1 VRFLFLLLL
10 ALNLGLYAFGEGLF
24 GTPPAERG
32 RDAQVLPERNA
43 QALQLEAA
51 QVSQPAAR

>member
-10 ALNLGLYAFGEGLF
+10 AVNLGLYALGQGLF
-24 GTPPAERG
+24 GTPPADSG

-43 QALQLEAA
+43 QALQLEPASLD
-51 QVSQPAAR
+51 VPAAR

>member
-32 RDAQVLPERNA
+32 RDAQVLPERNT
-43 QALQLEAA
+43 QALSLEPA
-51 QVSQPAAR
+51 QMDAPAAR